1 MATPNKN
8 KHLKGTHIS
17 ECKFRKSIKYFP
29 LDFLKDISFE
39 IIDTQEGQN
48 V

>member
-1 MATPNKN
+1 MPKDALDKFIDLRVDIIIDELKN
-8 KHLKGTHIS
+8 I
-17 ECKFRKSIKYFP
+17 
-29 LDFLKDISFE
+29 LKDISFE